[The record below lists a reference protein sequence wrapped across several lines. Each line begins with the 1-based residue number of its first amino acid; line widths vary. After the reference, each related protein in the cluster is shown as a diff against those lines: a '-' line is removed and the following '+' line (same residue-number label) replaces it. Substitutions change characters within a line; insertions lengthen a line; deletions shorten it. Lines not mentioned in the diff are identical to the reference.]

1 MKKSLLIIAVAL
13 ATSTGLPA
21 TPLLN
26 VTVADSPTGN
36 TTISAY
42 LDDKLGFS
50 SSDYVNASISKASL
64 GASFAT
70 QSENISST
78 VSSPH
83 MNRPGGSY
91 TSVDTNEVPDG
102 GLTALLL
109 GLGIVG
115 LILLARRD
123 AVVRK
128 NN

>member
-1 MKKSLLIIAVAL
+1 MKKSLLIIATAL
-13 ATSTGLPA
+13 ATSTGLLA
-21 TPLLN
+21 TPLLK
-26 VTVADSPTGN
+26 VTVADGQTGN
-36 TTISAY
+36 ITIPTY

-50 SSDYVNASISKASL
+50 PSDYVTASITRASL

-70 QSENISST
+70 QSEETSIA

-91 TSVDTNEVPDG
+91 APVNIPNVPDG

-109 GLGIVG
+109 SLGMVG

-123 AVVRK
+123 SVVRK